1 MAEKGNVVGN
11 EADAILVALVALF
24 LAIYFYFLPTITA
37 AYRKHHN
44 QKAIFLVNLLLGWT
58 LLGWIA
64 ALVWSATAVN
74 PISTSQPQ
82 PQPHRPTIQY
92 SHQSRPPRGTREPT
106 QSIVGLGEK
115 APWGRRRTL
124 IMNGQNAYLCSDD
137 YRDVIETL
145 KGMGRAAGGH
155 SCAVRRNDRG
165 VFIQCPNAN
174 RAIDGRHWRR
184 SMPHVRAETTR
195 TCMSSRGA
203 GEAKGNAGQ
212 PADTCLFVAGTGAR

>member
-11 EADAILVALVALF
+11 ETDAILVALVALF

-44 QKAIFLVNLLLGWT
+44 QKAIFLLNLLLGWT

-74 PISTSQPQ
+74 PISTSQT
-82 PQPHRPTIQY
+82 TIQY
-92 SHQSRPPRGTREPT
+92 AIISTAARHARTKRNRSLVWRESP
-106 QSIVGLGEK
+106 V
-115 APWGRRRTL
+115 GRRRTL

-145 KGMGRAAGGH
+145 KEWGVLRAG
-155 SCAVRRNDRG
+155 
-165 VFIQCPNAN
+165 I
-174 RAIDGRHWRR
+174 
-184 SMPHVRAETTR
+184 HV
-195 TCMSSRGA
+195 
-203 GEAKGNAGQ
+203 Q
-212 PADTCLFVAGTGAR
+212 